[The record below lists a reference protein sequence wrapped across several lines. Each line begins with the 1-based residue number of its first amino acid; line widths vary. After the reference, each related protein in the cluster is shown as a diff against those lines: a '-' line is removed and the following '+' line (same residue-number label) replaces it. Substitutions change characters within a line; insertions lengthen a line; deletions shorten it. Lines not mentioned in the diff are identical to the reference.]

1 MQQNRN
7 RNNSELPGND
17 FLVLQP
23 QDASAIRCFKQVIPL
38 TIYHYY
44 ISDPIE
50 DHAPFYDLL
59 NTLKTAEAHDRIII
73 YLNCPGGALYVAIQ
87 IVNAIQTS
95 QATVITCLD
104 GQVCSAATLIFLVG
118 HEYIV
123 NKHGSFMIHNYSE
136 GVVGKGNEIISRVKH
151 ATDWF
156 EKLTY
161 DIYGNFLTA
170 KEIEDIL
177 QGKDLWLDSD
187 AVLERLQKNEQ
198 KEDAEEQAEEEVEE
212 IVPIKVKRLAK
223 PKPPAKKIDKKK

>member
-1 MQQNRN
+1 MQRN
-7 RNNSELPGND
+7 RNTYNADVPGND
-17 FLVLQP
+17 LLLLQAP
-23 QDASAIRCFKQVIPL
+23 DPISIKCFKQVIPL
-38 TIYHYY
+38 TIYHFY
-44 ISDPIE
+44 ISDVIE
-50 DHAPFYDLL
+50 DHAPFYELL
-59 NTLKTAEAHDRIII
+59 NTLKTAEAHDRVII

-104 GQVCSAATLIFLVG
+104 GQVCSAATLIFLAG

-136 GVVGKGNEIISRVKH
+136 GVFGKGNEIISRVKH

-161 DIYGNFLTA
+161 DIYGNFLTPE
-170 KEIEDIL
+170 EIQGVL

-187 AVLERLQKNEQ
+187 AVLERLQKKEQNE
-198 KEDAEEQAEEEVEE
+198 ETEEEVEE
-212 IVPIKVKRLAK
+212 IIEVEAVPPLKTKK
-223 PKPPAKKIDKKK
+223 PRTSTKKIDKKK

>member
-1 MQQNRN
+1 MQRN
-7 RNNSELPGND
+7 RNTHNAEMPGND
-17 FLVLQP
+17 LLLLQS
-23 QDASAIRCFKQVIPL
+23 QDSNTIKCFKQVIPL

-44 ISDPIE
+44 ISDLIE
-50 DHAPFYDLL
+50 EHAPFYELL

-136 GVVGKGNEIISRVKH
+136 GVFGKGNEIISRVKH

-161 DIYGNFLTA
+161 DIYGNFLTSE
-170 KEIEDIL
+170 EIEGVL

-187 AVLERLQKNEQ
+187 AVLERLQKKEQNE
-198 KEDAEEQAEEEVEE
+198 ETEEEVEE
-212 IVPIKVKRLAK
+212 EIIEVEAVPLLKTKK
-223 PKPPAKKIDKKK
+223 PRTSTKKIDKKK

>member
-1 MQQNRN
+1 MQRN
-7 RNNSELPGND
+7 RNTYNADVPGND
-17 FLVLQP
+17 LLLLQAP
-23 QDASAIRCFKQVIPL
+23 DSISIKCFKQVIPL
-38 TIYHYY
+38 TIYHFY
-44 ISDPIE
+44 ISDVIE
-50 DHAPFYDLL
+50 DHAPFYELL
-59 NTLKTAEAHDRIII
+59 NTLKTAEAHDRVII

-104 GQVCSAATLIFLVG
+104 GQVCSAATLIFLAG

-136 GVVGKGNEIISRVKH
+136 GVFGKGNEIISRVKH

-161 DIYGNFLTA
+161 DIYGNFLTSE
-170 KEIEDIL
+170 EIQGVL

-198 KEDAEEQAEEEVEE
+198 VSEEAEEAVEEEVEE
-212 IVPIKVKRLAK
+212 EIIPIKVKKL
-223 PKPPAKKIDKKK
+223 PKPPTKKIDKKK

>member
-1 MQQNRN
+1 MQRN
-7 RNNSELPGND
+7 KNIHNAEMPGND
-17 FLVLQP
+17 FLLLQP
-23 QDASAIRCFKQVIPL
+23 QDSSAIRCFKQTIPL
-38 TIYHYY
+38 NIYHFY
-44 ISDPIE
+44 ISDVIE
-50 DHAPFYDLL
+50 DHAPFYELL

-136 GVVGKGNEIISRVKH
+136 GVFGKGNEIISRVKH

-156 EKLTY
+156 EKLTF
-161 DIYGNFLTA
+161 DIYGNFLT
-170 KEIEDIL
+170 KEEIQGVL

-187 AVLERLQKNEQ
+187 EVLERLQKNIPQNNEV
-198 KEDAEEQAEEEVEE
+198 DEETDDELEE
-212 IVPIKVKRLAK
+212 IIPIKLK
-223 PKPPAKKIDKKK
+223 PRKPPAKKVSKKK